1 MSFGMCISVLCN
13 LLFVFCSLCFVC
25 FYEQIGLDLWTVK
38 MDQTL
43 GSTHSLSFLSLPF
56 SFSHL
61 FLSLSYFLFL
71 FFLSLYISD
80 SADGYKKHYSIP
92 HYHIP
97 LTFQCPYGHTVVVI
111 LSTIHPTFSPSIVIS
126 VIVHCVHYHTP
137 AMH

>member
-71 FFLSLYISD
+71 FFLSLYISI
-80 SADGYKKHYSIP
+80 SLILLTVTRNIIAF
-92 HYHIP
+92 HI
-97 LTFQCPYGHTVVVI
+97 TIFHGHFGAPTVTP
-111 LSTIHPTFSPSIVIS
+111 SSSSCQPSIQHS
-126 VIVHCVHYHTP
+126 HHP
-137 AMH
+137 